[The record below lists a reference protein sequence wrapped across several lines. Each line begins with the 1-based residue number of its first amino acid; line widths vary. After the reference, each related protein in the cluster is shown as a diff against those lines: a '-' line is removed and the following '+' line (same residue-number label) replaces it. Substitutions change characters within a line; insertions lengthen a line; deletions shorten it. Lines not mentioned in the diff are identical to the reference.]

1 MKINKI
7 SKLALLFWLSALL
20 CLASLSAGAEY
31 IQVPVAIHISS
42 TISDG
47 DLSLE
52 EIVRIARNNGFKA
65 VIITDRD
72 YLQWEYGLWPLRNLI
87 KTRQAM
93 PSLATYGVE
102 RYLQKIAALQ
112 KQYSDIV
119 IIPATEAAPFYYW
132 EGSPYAPGFKI
143 KSWHKHMLIIGLDQ
157 ASDYENLPSVS
168 NKKSLRQP
176 WETADLF
183 LLWPFLLLGLG
194 LISVRKRK
202 YNYTDEQGHALGP
215 YSNFWRILGMT
226 LIFFSILGI
235 INNFPYRHLAFDQY
249 HGDQEVQPYQF
260 LIDYANRHG
269 ALTYWAHPE
278 AINISKRNDISIE
291 TEYYADNMLPALRY
305 TGFAIFY
312 DGFKK
317 VGTVGG
323 LWDTILQEYCAG
335 QRTAPI
341 WAIASVEYDQ
351 GGNLDSRLQ
360 NLETVALVRDLNQPA
375 ILQALK
381 NGRTYA
387 LMGNRKF
394 RLEEFSISD
403 PAGGSQLSMGEE
415 AEFVSQPLF
424 RIKGGY
430 IDGKDQP
437 VKVQLIKGGKSI
449 KTFEVSSPFTINYE
463 DQGNSA
469 GEKTFYRLE
478 IRTADTIIIT
488 NPIMVGWR

>member
-1 MKINKI
+1 MKLIKL
-7 SKLALLFWLSALL
+7 SKLALAVWLYVFL

-31 IQVPVAIHISS
+31 IQAPLAIHISS

-47 DLSLE
+47 DLSPE

-87 KTRQAM
+87 KTRQSM
-93 PSLATYGVE
+93 SSLATYGAE

-112 KQYSDIV
+112 QQYSDII
-119 IIPATEAAPFYYW
+119 IIPGTEAAPFYYW
-132 EGSPYAPGFKI
+132 EGSPYTPGFKI
-143 KSWHKHMLIIGLDQ
+143 KSWHKHMLIIGLDK

-183 LLWPFLLLGLG
+183 LLWPFLLLLLG
-194 LISVRKRK
+194 VISVRKRK

-215 YSNFWRILGMT
+215 YSSFWRTLGMT

-235 INNFPYRHLAFDQY
+235 VNNYPYRRLVFDQY

-278 AINISKRNDISIE
+278 AVNISKRNDISIE
-291 TEYYADNMLPALRY
+291 TEYYAENLLQARYY

-323 LWDTILQEYCAG
+323 LWDTILHEY
-335 QRTAPI
+335 
-341 WAIASVEYDQ
+341 
-351 GGNLDSRLQ
+351 
-360 NLETVALVRDLNQPA
+360 
-375 ILQALK
+375 
-381 NGRTYA
+381 
-387 LMGNRKF
+387 
-394 RLEEFSISD
+394 
-403 PAGGSQLSMGEE
+403 
-415 AEFVSQPLF
+415 
-424 RIKGGY
+424 
-430 IDGKDQP
+430 
-437 VKVQLIKGGKSI
+437 
-449 KTFEVSSPFTINYE
+449 
-463 DQGNSA
+463 
-469 GEKTFYRLE
+469 
-478 IRTADTIIIT
+478 
-488 NPIMVGWR
+488 